1 MLARAAVRGWFNPM
15 ELGVGSMLRD
25 GQAEA
30 ATKERCL
37 QVLRRS
43 CVVDPSN
50 PLRWMLLD
58 RHRRQALSTLPRDR
72 LLELL
77 IGAVAG
83 GDLHARL
90 MHAMIR
96 KEFDSKRAES
106 HALAIAGDAARWLK
120 MAGIDAGVPPAEEL
134 AATLERR
141 LRDDELDRLS
151 RHMVGR
157 EPELARLASFFR
169 SAWSAPGHLLPVCRV
184 DGIGGVGKST
194 LIAAFMRSG
203 IPHVE
208 SEAITL
214 WIDYDRLRIRPSD
227 VRSVLIEIARQ
238 LEWAESSW
246 GAKLREFR
254 RGAHLHTAES
264 ARNRRSPPLAQN
276 LRTLSEMGEEEGPL
290 PDSVD
295 TRASA
300 DQLASTI
307 FEVAKGPLKRPV
319 LLVLDTLEQLERTD
333 LMGVDLI
340 QALDRLRRSALPSLA
355 VLASG
360 RSVFTKGFGYTEVD
374 LQEWSLKGLS
384 QREARHLLVTKER
397 LTPAD
402 ADKLM
407 SAFADLDEEDFRDR
421 VGIPMLL
428 NLLGRL
434 VREGKVRVD
443 RADLESI
450 RSAAD
455 AHMATAYLYE
465 RILAFVPPAVQP
477 LASPGL
483 VLREVSAELL
493 REVIWP
499 VVMPKAALT
508 HEEAEVLFAQLSKE
522 TWLVEPVPGSSP
534 HRVRHRPELRRAMLH
549 KLYEAARPRELEQL
563 FELNRRARDWHRRAL
578 NDSPFESAESRH
590 HRLEL
595 VYYSLALAVV
605 GERGADVRISDVR
618 AVAKELEPLILDF
631 PTEFRPVVRA
641 LLGGEAEPADIGRL
655 PSRLR
660 ATVFSDR
667 LRKLASRRE
676 YREAMS
682 FAAGLSIED
691 RGRTPSLA
699 WLITRC
705 FLQSGAWETHADTME
720 PLFCGPNA
728 SALRFGKGRPSLLPF
743 MAMFFDRRLRPSLRS
758 ALEAAPRSAGLHSA
772 VIRRYELFDTLF
784 AHLEGPSEATAARLR
799 DIIFETVQPLRAK
812 TLGGDAARIAR
823 FYGAL
828 ELGRFGSILPPHGIW
843 GQALRG
849 SHACSIRGLMT
860 LCRWERE
867 PKTAAQFV
875 IGCRKIDKDVA
886 VGSER
891 PLEREWRAIVFE
903 DFHTPL
909 GEALA
914 SALPDQQQA
923 YDVAE
928 ALWLRWPERPHDLR
942 PSRFGRDCFTERQR
956 RERYKTLAAFA
967 DRAGLTADL
976 LATAHHAAG
985 DNSDLLRVTEGI
997 MEWRQALGEDV
1008 PSPVLS
1014 QPVA

>member
-1 MLARAAVRGWFNPM
+1 M
-15 ELGVGSMLRD
+15 
-25 GQAEA
+25 
-30 ATKERCL
+30 
-37 QVLRRS
+37 
-43 CVVDPSN
+43 
-50 PLRWMLLD
+50 
-58 RHRRQALSTLPRDR
+58 
-72 LLELL
+72 
-77 IGAVAG
+77 
-83 GDLHARL
+83 
-90 MHAMIR
+90 
-96 KEFDSKRAES
+96 
-106 HALAIAGDAARWLK
+106 
-120 MAGIDAGVPPAEEL
+120 
-134 AATLERR
+134 
-141 LRDDELDRLS
+141 
-151 RHMVGR
+151 
-157 EPELARLASFFR
+157 
-169 SAWSAPGHLLPVCRV
+169 
-184 DGIGGVGKST
+184 
-194 LIAAFMRSG
+194 
-203 IPHVE
+203 
-208 SEAITL
+208 
-214 WIDYDRLRIRPSD
+214 
-227 VRSVLIEIARQ
+227 
-238 LEWAESSW
+238 
-246 GAKLREFR
+246 
-254 RGAHLHTAES
+254 
-264 ARNRRSPPLAQN
+264 
-276 LRTLSEMGEEEGPL
+276 LSEMGEEEGPL

-300 DQLASTI
+300 EQLASAI
-307 FEVAKGPLKRPV
+307 FQVAKGPLKRPV

-397 LTPAD
+397 LQPAD
-402 ADKLM
+402 ADTLM
-407 SAFADLDEEDFRDR
+407 SAFTDLDEEDFRDR

-434 VREGKVRVD
+434 VREGKVRID

-465 RILAFVPPAVQP
+465 RILAFVPAAVQP

-499 VVMPKAALT
+499 VVMPNTDLT

-549 KLYEAARPRELEQL
+549 KLYEAARPRELDQL
-563 FELNRRARDWHRRAL
+563 FELNRRARDWHRKAL
-578 NDSPFESAESRH
+578 NDIPGESAETRY

-618 AVAKELEPLILDF
+618 AVAKEMEPLILDF

-667 LRKLASRRE
+667 LRKLASRRD
-676 YREAMS
+676 YREAMR

-705 FLQSGAWETHADTME
+705 FLQSGAWETHSETVE
-720 PLFCGPNA
+720 PLFRSPGA
-728 SALRFGKGRPSLLPF
+728 TALRFGKGRPSLLPF
-743 MAMFFDRRLRPSLRS
+743 MAMFFDEQLRPSLRS
-758 ALEAAPRSAGLHSA
+758 VLQAIPRSTGLHSA
-772 VIRRYELFDTLF
+772 VIRRYELFDILF
-784 AHLEGPSEATAARLR
+784 AHLERPSETTAARLAQV
-799 DIIFETVQPLRAK
+799 IFETVQPMRARN
-812 TLGGDAARIAR
+812 LGGDAARLAR

-828 ELGRFGSILPPHGIW
+828 ELGRFGATLPLGDRHH
-843 GQALRG
+843 ALRG

-860 LCRWERE
+860 LSRRERQ
-867 PKTAAQFV
+867 PKTTAQFV
-875 IGCRKIDKDVA
+875 ILCRKIDRDVA
-886 VGSER
+886 LGNHSPFEA
-891 PLEREWRAIVFE
+891 EWRAIVFE

-923 YDVAE
+923 YDLAD
-928 ALWLRWPERPHDLR
+928 ALWLRWPEKPHDLR
-942 PSRFGRDCFTERQR
+942 PSRFARDCTTERQR

-967 DRAGLTADL
+967 DRAGMTPDL
-976 LATAHHAAG
+976 LAVAHQAAHR
-985 DNSDLLRVTEGI
+985 DPDLLRVTEGI
-997 MEWRQALGEDV
+997 MEWRRALGEEV
-1008 PSPVLS
+1008 SP
-1014 QPVA
+1014 PVQGPLVA